1 MSIDIYYLLAHIA
14 ETQSKL
20 SQAKEHL
27 KRIIYIDENA
37 IAAYLDLGSIYKLEA
52 NSRRAKQMFDTAI
65 ELLKKLSPDT
75 NIQYRGKVKVAE
87 LLEQVKANM

>member
-1 MSIDIYYLLAHIA
+1 MSTDIYHLLAHIA
-14 ETQSKL
+14 EDQNNL
-20 SQAKEHL
+20 SLAKEYL
-27 KRIIYIDENA
+27 KRIIYIDETT

-52 NSRRAKQMFDTAI
+52 NSRKAKQMFDTAI

-87 LLEQVKANM
+87 LLEQVKVNM